1 MIPSQSSSLACSVAA
16 LFVLKVAAAMHA
28 ALAGK

>member
-1 MIPSQSSSLACSVAA
+1 MIPFQSSSLACSVAA
-16 LFVLKVAAAMHA
+16 LFVLKAAAAMHA